1 MPVSCF
7 LEQQK
12 KKNEFWL
19 FHMKPRQVLE
29 GREVKL
35 LRLHV
40 TVNTGLLE
48 GWDGAAF
55 FSRSTPLIMAQELSL
70 ALSN

>member
-1 MPVSCF
+1 
-7 LEQQK
+7 
-12 KKNEFWL
+12 
-19 FHMKPRQVLE
+19 MKPIKILE

-35 LRLHV
+35 LKLHV

-48 GWDGAAF
+48 DWDGAAF